1 MSKFFKALEQAEHD
15 RALREQARRPDGKPA
30 AAPPPSPMAS
40 REVLSATVVAPPAPP
55 AARPTEPAR
64 DPADRRSVGRVW
76 TAEAPRPKDR
86 AEGPWGEID
95 EHLVSLLNPTSPDAE
110 QYRALRHAV
119 EQLHRS
125 AGLTA
130 LAVSSPTVGDGKTT
144 TAINLAGALAQDPE
158 ARILLL
164 DADLRRPSVG
174 DRLGLRNSRERG
186 LVDLV
191 LGADLTL
198 DDVVRRRPA
207 YNLSVLAAGRSP
219 AAPYEVL
226 KSPRLGNLLDQA
238 RQQYDF
244 IVLDTPPIV
253 LTQDCTVVERDKSM
267 EAMIDA
273 GQDWMEP
280 LLDLRDW
287 LAATQDPSRKREF
300 REVRRRN
307 GRIQIWGAEADKI
320 VGFVFNDDA
329 RSLSRYCSYG
339 YTAARHDEG
348 GGWRRAMTRIAG
360 SFRQRP
366 SF

>member
-15 RALREQARRPDGKPA
+15 RALREQARRPEGKPA
-30 AAPPPSPMAS
+30 AAPPPSPAAS
-40 REVLSATVVAPPAPP
+40 REVLSATVVAPAAPP
-55 AARPTEPAR
+55 AVRPTEPAR
-64 DPADRRSVGRVW
+64 DPVDRRSVGRVW
-76 TAEAPRPKDR
+76 TTEAPRRKDR
-86 AEGPWGEID
+86 ADGPWGEID

-158 ARILLL
+158 ARILLV

-174 DRLGLRNSRERG
+174 DRLGVRNSRDRG

-191 LGADLTL
+191 LAPDLTL
-198 DDVVRRRPA
+198 DDAVRRRPS

-226 KSPRLGNLLDQA
+226 KSPRLGNLLEQA

-253 LTQDCTVVERDKSM
+253 LTQDCRVISKWV
-267 EAMIDA
+267 
-273 GQDWMEP
+273 
-280 LLDLRDW
+280 
-287 LAATQDPSRKREF
+287 
-300 REVRRRN
+300 
-307 GRIQIWGAEADKI
+307 
-320 VGFVFNDDA
+320 
-329 RSLSRYCSYG
+329 
-339 YTAARHDEG
+339 
-348 GGWRRAMTRIAG
+348 
-360 SFRQRP
+360 
-366 SF
+366 

>member
-15 RALREQARRPDGKPA
+15 RAVREQAHRPEGKPA
-30 AAPPPSPMAS
+30 AAPPPSPAAS
-40 REVLSATVVAPPAPP
+40 REVSSATVATPPAPP
-55 AARPTEPAR
+55 AARPAEPAR
-64 DPADRRSVGRVW
+64 DPADRGSVGRVW
-76 TAEAPRPKDR
+76 TAEAPRRTDR

-158 ARILLL
+158 ARILLV

-174 DRLGLRNSRERG
+174 DRLGLRNSRDRG

-191 LGADLTL
+191 LAPDLTL
-198 DDVVRRRPA
+198 DDAVRRRPS
-207 YNLSVLAAGRSP
+207 YNLSVLAAGRAP

-226 KSPRLGNLLDQA
+226 KSPRLGNVLDQA

-253 LTQDCTVVERDKSM
+253 LTQDCRVISKWVDGFLLVVGADRTPAKLVE
-267 EAMIDA
+267 EALNRM
-273 GQDWMEP
+273 
-280 LLDLRDW
+280 
-287 LAATQDPSRKREF
+287 
-300 REVRRRN
+300 
-307 GRIQIWGAEADKI
+307 EADKI

-329 RSLSRYCSYG
+329 RSLSRYYSYG
-339 YTAARHDEG
+339 YTAKQHEEG
-348 GGWRRAMTRIAG
+348 AGWRRAMTRIAG
-360 SFRQRP
+360 SFRQRH

>member
-15 RALREQARRPDGKPA
+15 RALREQARRPEGKPA
-30 AAPPPSPMAS
+30 AAPPPSPAAS
-40 REVLSATVVAPPAPP
+40 REVLSATVVAPPPP

-64 DPADRRSVGRVW
+64 DPADRRSVGRVG
-76 TAEAPRPKDR
+76 TAEAPRRKDR
-86 AEGPWGEID
+86 TDGPWGEID

-158 ARILLL
+158 ARILLV

-174 DRLGLRNSRERG
+174 DRLGVRNSRDRG

-253 LTQDCTVVERDKSM
+253 LTQDCRVISKWVDGFLLVVGADRTPAKLVE
-267 EAMIDA
+267 EALNR
-273 GQDWMEP
+273 MEP
-280 LLDLRDW
+280 
-287 LAATQDPSRKREF
+287 
-300 REVRRRN
+300 
-307 GRIQIWGAEADKI
+307 DKI

-329 RSLSRYCSYG
+329 RSLSRYYSYG